1 MSTLIP
7 IIFMVT
13 NYADMDRVE
22 EKENSDDE
30 EGTGVVGVE

>member
-7 IIFMVT
+7 IIAVIT

-22 EKENSDDE
+22 EEENPDDK
-30 EGTGVVGVE
+30 GTGVVDVE